1 MEFIVNEKPEP
12 CWALEEVYKREGI
25 AIATQE
31 VPICQHQPV
40 PRYFQLSELW
50 TCGEISYDYTD
61 MKSAQK

>member
-12 CWALEEVYKREGI
+12 CSALQEVYKREGI

-40 PRYFQLSELW
+40 PRYFQLSEL
-50 TCGEISYDYTD
+50 
-61 MKSAQK
+61 